1 MNVITYQ
8 MSLMDYLFNHSIMLG
23 RIIGLLYECTLA
35 GSFILNRHIL
45 LLGKSTNLCCFKH
58 FDVT

>member
-1 MNVITYQ
+1 MNVITSW

-23 RIIGLLYECTLA
+23 KIIGLIYECTLA

-45 LLGKSTNLCCFKH
+45 LLEKPADLCCFKY
-58 FDVT
+58 FPIT